1 MGVVHVE
8 RLSEQRITRIGRP
21 VKKRTAMGKGVEERY
36 SIGRDGFLLEL
47 GGERAQGSLE
57 AEERQEGD
65 VNHGRQQY
73 GEDG

>member
-1 MGVVHVE
+1 
-8 RLSEQRITRIGRP
+8 
-21 VKKRTAMGKGVEERY
+21 MGKGVEERY
-36 SIGRDGFLLEL
+36 SIGRDGLLLEL
-47 GGERAQGSLE
+47 GGERTEGSLE